1 MALDRTVTIDQ
12 LADLYRKAFDQV
24 CDPTDWRGPIN
35 CVVPWRLANLYMQSI
50 EFMTGVAPE
59 CIREGDEWARLRC
72 CGYLVGSRVLSRYRG
87 KTQPD

>member
-24 CDPTDWRGPIN
+24 CDPADWRGPIN
-35 CVVPWRLANLYMQSI
+35 CVVPWRLANLYMQAI

-59 CIREGDEWARLRC
+59 CSREGDEWARLRC
-72 CGYLVGSRVLSRYRG
+72 CGYRLGPCG
-87 KTQPD
+87 G